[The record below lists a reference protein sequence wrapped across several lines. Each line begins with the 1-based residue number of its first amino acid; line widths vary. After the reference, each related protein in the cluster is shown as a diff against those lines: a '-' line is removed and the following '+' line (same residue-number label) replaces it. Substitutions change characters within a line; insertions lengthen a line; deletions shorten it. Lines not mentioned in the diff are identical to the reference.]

1 MACFGSAHIR
11 NLEIKLR
18 LVALFKS
25 RFMILLILSAAADIS
40 LLAQLVCVFQ
50 LVLVQ
55 AETSTTI

>member
-1 MACFGSAHIR
+1 
-11 NLEIKLR
+11 
-18 LVALFKS
+18 
-25 RFMILLILSAAADIS
+25 MILLILSAAADIS